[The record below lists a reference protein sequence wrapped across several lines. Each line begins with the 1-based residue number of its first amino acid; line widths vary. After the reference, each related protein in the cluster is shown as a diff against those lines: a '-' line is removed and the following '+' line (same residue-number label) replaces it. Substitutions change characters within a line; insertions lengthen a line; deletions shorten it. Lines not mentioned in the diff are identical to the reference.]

1 MVRFL
6 VARSKRRVLRRKTLS
21 LVDRVVQLGVRVAH
35 FPRVDEQL
43 KALHLRRVARLLFR
57 QRRNRQRVVHDERR
71 LNELLLAVFLKE
83 QVDDVAFRV
92 TLLIFNVV
100 LFCKRLRFF
109 VGLHFVKVDARILL
123 DGVVHRQARKR
134 LREVDFHTVI
144 RDDRAAAHLLGKVT
158 EHVLRQLHH
167 AVIIRVGLVK
177 LHQREL
183 RVVARIDALVAEH
196 TANLVNLFKAAYDEA
211 LQVKLQ
217 RNTQLHVFVQRVIM
231 RLKRT
236 RRRTA
241 GIRNQHRGL
250 HFHKSSAVEEIADL
264 LNDLRALYK
273 RVLHFR
279 VHDEIDV
286 SLAVAHIGVRQAVE
300 LLRQHLQALREQR
313 HSRSVNGNLAGF
325 CLEHLAAHADDVAD
339 VKFLKILVAV
349 FAHSVTRHI
358 ALDAAL

>member
-1 MVRFL
+1 M
-6 VARSKRRVLRRKTLS
+6 A
-21 LVDRVVQLGVRVAH
+21 
-35 FPRVDEQL
+35 
-43 KALHLRRVARLLFR
+43 
-57 QRRNRQRVVHDERR
+57 
-71 LNELLLAVFLKE
+71 
-83 QVDDVAFRV
+83 
-92 TLLIFNVV
+92 LLIFNVV

-109 VGLHFVKVDARILL
+109 VGLHLVKVDARILL

-144 RDDRAAAHLLGKVT
+144 RDNRAAAHLLGKVT

-231 RLKRT
+231 RLKRA

-286 SLAVAHIGVRQAVE
+286 SLAGIRIRQAVE

-313 HSRSVNGNLAGF
+313 HGRSVNGNLAG
-325 CLEHLAAHADDVAD
+325 LRLKHLAAHANDVAD

-349 FAHSVTRHI
+349 FAYGVTRHI